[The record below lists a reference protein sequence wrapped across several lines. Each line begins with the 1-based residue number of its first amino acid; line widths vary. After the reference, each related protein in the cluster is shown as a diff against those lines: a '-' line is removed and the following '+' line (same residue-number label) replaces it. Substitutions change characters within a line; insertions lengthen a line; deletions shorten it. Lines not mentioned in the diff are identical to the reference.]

1 MTAFSLASNTALV
14 TGSSQGIGH
23 AIALGAHRAG
33 ARVVFHGKDAATP
46 AMPEGS
52 VYLPGDLLDPDGPAR
67 LVAAAF
73 AARPELDLL
82 VCNAGSFFDVP
93 FLEMTPALFERTINL
108 NVRANY
114 FVAQAFAR
122 ELVARKRPG
131 AIVTTTS
138 TNGFQPEDDST
149 VYDTSKGAM
158 VMMTRTL
165 AQSLA
170 VHGIRVNSVAPG
182 LIKTP
187 LTAGLLTQYRDFGE
201 SNRAHADRAYRWL
214 EGELSNQDYI
224 AGPTYSMAD
233 IVALT
238 TVDFG
243 RMIGVA
249 VPEDCSRV
257 LAWLQRV
264 SERPSATA

>member
-1 MTAFSLASNTALV
+1 MTAFSLAGNTALV

-52 VYLPGDLLDPDGPAR
+52 VYLPGDLLDPEAPAR

-187 LTAGLLTQYRDFGE
+187 LTAGLLNTDKQRHYEKKIALGHLGE
-201 SNRAHADRAYRWL
+201 PDDCAGAAVFL
-214 EGELSNQDYI
+214 LSPAARYI
-224 AGPTYSMAD
+224 TGQVLVVD
-233 IVALT
+233 GGLT
-238 TVDFG
+238 LGQIG
-243 RMIGVA
+243 RM
-249 VPEDCSRV
+249 
-257 LAWLQRV
+257 
-264 SERPSATA
+264 